1 MLNINKMS
9 DFNNIKWV
17 PTWKA
22 AEQAKMAK
30 QKEQDV
36 ELEKGLIK
44 TEDNF
49 PALVPTATSKRVWG
63 GDKKFSDLA
72 KEWDKDSQ
80 EKAEKERQMAEFEKT
95 KTMPGHFVMPTFNNT
110 HRFVETTDYTEP
122 DEPEQVNVP
131 ADSVWKVVDY
141 SKNRRRKEKN
151 MEEIANR
158 PLTPEEDGTVWPEK
172 DLNQTCWEDR
182 R

>member
-22 AEQAKMAK
+22 AEQAKLVS
-30 QKEQDV
+30 QKEEETHLQN
-36 ELEKGLIK
+36 ELVK
-44 TEDNF
+44 TDDNF
-49 PALVPTATSKRVWG
+49 PALVPTATSARVWG
-63 GDKKFSDLA
+63 GGKKFSDLA
-72 KEWDKDSQ
+72 KEWDADSQ
-80 EKAEKERQMAEFEKT
+80 LKAERERQMAEFEKT
-95 KTMPGHFVMPTFNNT
+95 KTVPGQFVMPTFNNT
-110 HRFVETTDYTEP
+110 HRFVETTDFIEP
-122 DEPEQVNVP
+122 DEPEQVNIP
-131 ADSVWKVVDY
+131 EDSVWKVVDY

-158 PLTPEEDGTVWPEK
+158 PPTPEEDGTIWPER